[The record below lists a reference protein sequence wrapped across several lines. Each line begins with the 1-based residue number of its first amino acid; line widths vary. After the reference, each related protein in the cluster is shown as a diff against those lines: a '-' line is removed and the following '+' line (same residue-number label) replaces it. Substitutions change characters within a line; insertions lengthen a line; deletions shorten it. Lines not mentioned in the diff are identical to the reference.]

1 MIQALKLFLFFFF
14 FFIVQHASSQS
25 RFIVKFKNKGFNT
38 FTLANPSAYLSPKSI
53 ERRTRYNLNIDSTDL
68 PVTKRYLDSLASI
81 PNVTILNVSKWLNQ
95 VSIHTTD
102 PEAITRINSFSFVQA
117 VSEIALRKTNDASEE
132 VSKKFQEPNTNLD
145 FSPLLRT
152 SGVTA
157 NYFNYGQSYDQVR
170 IHNGE
175 FLHNIGLRGQNMTIG
190 MLDAGYFNYL
200 SLKAFDSVRANGQIL
215 DTWDFVNREASVNED
230 HPHGMY
236 CFSIIAANIPGQFV
250 GTAPKAN
257 FYLYMTED
265 AFSEYP
271 IEEHNWV
278 CGAERVDSAGGYV
291 ISSSLGYYLFD
302 APLQHL
308 NHSYADMNGNTTM
321 SAIGADLAAKKGIL
335 VVNAAGN
342 EGGSS
347 WNYIITPADG
357 DSVLAVG
364 AVNTSGVIGGFSSY
378 GPSSDGQVKP
388 DVASV
393 GVGTIIQ
400 YTNNN
405 IGPGNG
411 TSFACPN
418 MAGLATCL
426 WQGFPEVNNM
436 KIVDVL
442 KRSAHKYTT
451 PDNRVG
457 YGIPDM
463 KKATLILL
471 DETSS
476 ATANISNCRA
486 SLEWTSKDIT
496 GMRYEI
502 ERKLPGQN
510 AFIKI
515 GERAAN
521 GTVFSNRT
529 YQFTDSTSSLPT
541 GEISYRIR
549 QIIDTAT
556 AGFSAG
562 YIDTVTV
569 SVSPSCINQV
579 QENSFLLAPNPAFS
593 SFNIYINSLEAIP
606 NMQIRI
612 TDAAG
617 RIVLNVTRS
626 KAAGMSVIPVPAH
639 QLAQGKYFVSVY
651 NQQRLVGTKELLVI
665 KK

>member
-1 MIQALKLFLFFFF
+1 MIHSFKIFLFF
-14 FFIVQHASSQS
+14 IVVFVCQQASSQS

-38 FTLANPSAYLSPKSI
+38 FTLANPSAYLSAKSI
-53 ERRTRYNLNIDSTDL
+53 ERRTKYNLAIDSTDL

-102 PEAITRINSFSFVQA
+102 AGAITKINSFSFVQT
-117 VSEIALRKTNDASEE
+117 VSEIALNKNNDPSTE
-132 VSKKFQEPNTNLD
+132 VTKKFEEPKNS
-145 FSPLLRT
+145 SPLTSILRSNNT
-152 SGVTA
+152 SA
-157 NYFNYGQSYDQVR
+157 NYFNYGQSFDQVK

-190 MLDAGYFNYL
+190 MLDAGYYAYL
-200 SLKAFDSVRANGQIL
+200 SLSAFDSVRTNGQIL
-215 DTWDFVNREASVNED
+215 DTWDFVNSEASVNED

-257 FYLYMTED
+257 FLLYMTED
-265 AFSEYP
+265 VYSEYP

-308 NHSYADMNGNTTM
+308 NYSYADMNGNTTM
-321 SAIGADLAAKKGIL
+321 SVIGADLAAKKGIL

-364 AVNTSGVIGGFSSY
+364 AVNTSGVPGGFSSY

-400 YTNNN
+400 YTNNT
-405 IGPGNG
+405 IGGGNG

-418 MAGLATCL
+418 IAGLATCL
-426 WQGFPEVNNM
+426 WQGFQEVNNM
-436 KIVDVL
+436 KIIDVL
-442 KRSAHKYTT
+442 KRSANKFTT

-463 KKATLILL
+463 KKATLLL
-471 DETSS
+471 LNEIASLKASS
-476 ATANISNCRA
+476 ANCGTA
-486 SLEWTSKDIT
+486 LEWTSKDIT
-496 GMRYEI
+496 GMQYEI

-510 AFIKI
+510 NYLKI
-515 GERAAN
+515 GERLATGNA
-521 GTVFSNRT
+521 FINRT
-529 YQFTDSTSSLPT
+529 HQFTDTTSLPV
-541 GEISYRIR
+541 GEVSYRIR
-549 QIIDTAT
+549 QIIDTSA
-556 AGFSAG
+556 AGFSAA
-562 YIDTVTV
+562 YIDTVAV
-569 SVSPSCINQV
+569 SVTASCGNQQ
-579 QENSFLLAPNPAFS
+579 QENIILAPNPAYS
-593 SFNIYINSLEAIP
+593 SFNIRMNSVEAIP

-612 TDAAG
+612 TDASG
-617 RIVLNVTRS
+617 RIVTNISRN
-626 KAAGMSVIPVPAH
+626 KPAGFSVIPVPAH
-639 QLAQGKYFVSVY
+639 HLAQGKYFVSIY
-651 NQQRLVGTKELLVI
+651 DQQKLIATKDLIII
-665 KK
+665 KR

>member
-1 MIQALKLFLFFFF
+1 MLQSLKVLLFFIIIFF
-14 FFIVQHASSQS
+14 SNQASSQS
-25 RFIVKFKNKGFNT
+25 RFVVKFKNKGFNT
-38 FTLANPSAYLSPKSI
+38 FTLANPSAYLSAKSI
-53 ERRTRYNLNIDSTDL
+53 ERRTKYNLPIDSTDL
-68 PVTKRYLDSLASI
+68 PVTKRYLDSIASV

-95 VSIHTTD
+95 VSIQTTD
-102 PEAITRINSFSFVQA
+102 PEAIEKISSFSFVQKT
-117 VSEIALRKTNDASEE
+117 SEIALRKKDDPSSE
-132 VSKKFQEPNTNLD
+132 VSKKFQESQTTLPL
-145 FSPLLRT
+145 SPILRT
-152 SGVTA
+152 A
-157 NYFNYGQSYDQVR
+157 NSASNFFNYGQSFDQVK
-170 IHNGE
+170 IHNGQ

-190 MLDAGYFNYL
+190 MLDAGYFGYQTL
-200 SLKAFDSVRANGQIL
+200 SAFDSVRANGQIL

-236 CFSIIAANIPGQFV
+236 CFSIIAANIPGQFI

-257 FYLYMTED
+257 FFLYMTED
-265 AFSEYP
+265 VYSEYP

-308 NHSYADMNGNTTM
+308 DYTYANMNGNTTM
-321 SAIGADLAAKKGIL
+321 AAIGADLAAKKGIL

-364 AVNTSGVIGGFSSY
+364 AVNTSGVPGGFSSY
-378 GPSSDGQVKP
+378 GPSADGQVKP

-400 YTNNN
+400 YTNNT
-405 IGPGNG
+405 IGGGNG

-442 KRSAHKYTT
+442 KRSADKYTS

-463 KKATLILL
+463 KKATLLL
-471 DETSS
+471 LNELATSN
-476 ATANISNCRA
+476 AKLVNCGVG
-486 SLEWTSKDIT
+486 LEWTSKDIA
-496 GMRYEI
+496 GMKYEI

-510 AFIKI
+510 NFLKI
-515 GERAAN
+515 GERLPT
-521 GTVFSNRT
+521 GTVFTNRT
-529 YQFTDSTSSLPT
+529 HQFSDTTSNLPI
-541 GEISYRIR
+541 GEI
-549 QIIDTAT
+549 
-556 AGFSAG
+556 
-562 YIDTVTV
+562 
-569 SVSPSCINQV
+569 
-579 QENSFLLAPNPAFS
+579 
-593 SFNIYINSLEAIP
+593 
-606 NMQIRI
+606 
-612 TDAAG
+612 
-617 RIVLNVTRS
+617 
-626 KAAGMSVIPVPAH
+626 
-639 QLAQGKYFVSVY
+639 
-651 NQQRLVGTKELLVI
+651 
-665 KK
+665 

>member
-1 MIQALKLFLFFFF
+1 MMQPHKVLLFFILVFVF
-14 FFIVQHASSQS
+14 QQASSQS
-25 RFIVKFKNKGFNT
+25 RYIVKFKNKGSNS
-38 FTLANPSAYLSPKSI
+38 FTLANPSAYLSAKSV
-53 ERRTRYNLNIDSTDL
+53 ERRTKYNLTFDSTDL
-68 PVTKRYLDSLASI
+68 PVTKRYLDSIASV

-102 PEAITRINSFSFVQA
+102 PEAIKKINSFSFVQKT
-117 VSEIALRKTNDASEE
+117 SEIALQKKDDPSSE
-132 VSKKFQEPNTNLD
+132 VSKKFAEQLTSLPY
-145 FSPLLRT
+145 SPLRT
-152 SGVTA
+152 SNTNS
-157 NYFNYGQSYDQVR
+157 NYFNYGQSFDQVR
-170 IHNGE
+170 IHNGQ

-190 MLDAGYFNYL
+190 MLDAGYYNYL
-200 SLKAFDSVRANGQIL
+200 TLRAFDSVRANGQIL

-230 HPHGMY
+230 DPHGMY

-257 FYLYMTED
+257 FLLYMTED
-265 AFSEYP
+265 VYSEYP

-308 NHSYADMNGNTTM
+308 NYTYANMNGNTTM
-321 SAIGADLAAKKGIL
+321 TVIGADLAAKKGIL

-364 AVNTSGVIGGFSSY
+364 AVNTSGIPGGFSSY

-400 YTNNN
+400 YPNNT

-442 KRSAHKYTT
+442 KKSADKFTT
-451 PDNRVG
+451 PDNRTG

-463 KKATLILL
+463 KKATLLL
-471 DETSS
+471 LNEITTSK
-476 ATANISNCRA
+476 AVLMNCNVA
-486 SLEWTSKDIT
+486 LEWTSKDIA

-502 ERKLPGQN
+502 ERKLPGQIN
-510 AFIKI
+510 YSKI
-515 GERAAN
+515 GERLAT
-521 GTVFSNRT
+521 GTIFNTRTHQFSDT
-529 YQFTDSTSSLPT
+529 TSSLPV
-541 GEISYRIR
+541 GEVSYRIR
-549 QIIDTAT
+549 QVIDTAT
-556 AGFSAG
+556 SGFSAA
-562 YIDTVTV
+562 YIDTVAVAVTN
-569 SVSPSCINQV
+569 SCGNQQ
-579 QENSFLLAPNPAFS
+579 QENMFLLAPNPAYS
-593 SFNIYINSLEAIP
+593 SFSIHINTTDAIP
-606 NMQIRI
+606 NMHIVI
-612 TDAAG
+612 TDAVG
-617 RIVLNVTRS
+617 RIVSNITRS
-626 KAAGMSVIPVPAH
+626 KGEGMAIIPVAAH
-639 QLAQGKYFVSVY
+639 QLAQGKYYVSVY
-651 NQQRLVGTKELLVI
+651 NQQKLIGIKELVI
-665 KK
+665 IKR

>member
-1 MIQALKLFLFFFF
+1 MIQAIKVLLFFIFVF
-14 FFIVQHASSQS
+14 VFQQASSQS
-25 RFIVKFKNKGFNT
+25 RYIVKFKNKGFNT
-38 FTLANPSAYLSPKSI
+38 FTLANPSAYLSAISI
-53 ERRTRYNLNIDSTDL
+53 ERRTKYNLTIDSTDL
-68 PVTKRYLDSLASI
+68 PVTKRYLDSLASV
-81 PNVTILNVSKWLNQ
+81 PNVTLLNVSKWLNQ

-102 PEAITRINSFSFVQA
+102 AEAINKIKSFSFVQT
-117 VSEIALRKTNDASEE
+117 VSEIALRKVNDPSTE
-132 VSKKFQEPNTNLD
+132 VSKKFQEPNNTLPL
-145 FSPLLRT
+145 SPLLRT
-152 SGVTA
+152 TNTSS
-157 NYFNYGQSYDQVR
+157 NYFNYGQSLDQVK

-175 FLHNIGLRGQNMTIG
+175 FLHNIGLRGQNMNIG
-190 MLDAGYFNYL
+190 MLDAGYYGYL
-200 SLKAFDSVRANGQIL
+200 SLSAFDSVRANGQIL

-236 CFSIIAANIPGQFV
+236 CFSIMAANIPGQFV

-257 FYLYMTED
+257 YYLYMTED
-265 AFSEYP
+265 VYSEYP

-278 CGAERVDSAGGYV
+278 CGAERVDSSGGYV

-302 APLQHL
+302 SPLQHL
-308 NHSYADMNGNTTM
+308 NYSYADMNGNSTIAVM
-321 SAIGADLAAKKGIL
+321 GADLAAKKGIL

-364 AVNTSGVIGGFSSY
+364 AVNTNGVPGGFSSY

-400 YTNNN
+400 YTNNT

-426 WQGFPEVNNM
+426 WQGFQEVNNM

-442 KRSAHKYTT
+442 KRSANKYTT
-451 PDNRVG
+451 PDDRIG

-463 KKATLILL
+463 KKAVLL
-471 DETSS
+471 LLNET
-476 ATANISNCRA
+476 ATSKVSIINCGVG
-486 SLEWTSKDIT
+486 LEWASREVA

-510 AFIKI
+510 NYLKI
-515 GERAAN
+515 GDKLATGN
-521 GTVFSNRT
+521 TFINRT
-529 YQFTDSTSSLPT
+529 HQFSDTTSSLPV

-549 QIIDTAT
+549 QIIDTSS
-556 AGFSAG
+556 AGFSAA
-562 YIDTVTV
+562 YIDTVAVTITA
-569 SVSPSCINQV
+569 SCGNQP
-579 QENSFLLAPNPAFS
+579 QDKSFLLAPNPAYS
-593 SFNIYINSLEAIP
+593 SFSIQLNFAEAIP

-617 RIVLNVTRS
+617 RIVSNFTRN
-626 KAAGMSVIPVPAH
+626 KAEGMSFIPVPANH
-639 QLAQGKYFVSVY
+639 LAQGKYFVSIY
-651 NQQRLVGTKELLVI
+651 NQQKLIGTKELLII
-665 KK
+665 KR